1 MSTAKVTVGIP
12 TFNRA
17 GWLRETV
24 ESVLAQTFTNFRLI
38 VRDNA
43 SDDATPDV
51 VRSFSDDRIQYVR
64 SERNIGAI
72 GNFNRLAALADTD
85 FLVLLPDDDILY
97 PGYLGTAV
105 DSLERF
111 ETAGLVHS
119 AFDFIDERSRVIRRV
134 HPVASRSPASIMKR
148 DRALAW
154 MMVCRFGLHFPT
166 IMYRKEAI
174 VEAGGL
180 REEEEPFGDLEL
192 WMRIALNWDFGYIA
206 KPLAGFRQHAQTLT
220 RTVTAEDGVTVDGR
234 SRFVRYS
241 QIKFQRRMHFL
252 DQAQLASPTSKR
264 FRALATLQLLVE
276 TAASGLPWNEAA
288 ARLAK
293 LVRTY
298 PRILLCPALWR
309 LVVAQLGGRR
319 TRSALNGALTRHRRP
334 RLGEAELIESG
345 PRG

>member
-17 GWLRETV
+17 GWLRETI
-24 ESVLAQTFTNFRLI
+24 ESVLAQSFTNFCLI

-64 SERNIGAI
+64 SERNVGAI
-72 GNFNRLAALADTD
+72 ENFNRLAALADTE

-97 PGYLGTAV
+97 PGYLGAAV
-105 DSLERF
+105 GVLERF

-119 AFDFIDERSRVIRRV
+119 AFDFIDERSRVIRRA
-134 HPVASRSPASIMKR
+134 HPVASRSYASIMRR
-148 DRALAW
+148 DRALEW
-154 MMVCRFGLHFPT
+154 MMFSRWALCFPT
-166 IMYRKEAI
+166 IMYRTNAI
-174 VEAGGL
+174 VEAEGL
-180 REEEEPFGDLEL
+180 REEEEPFGDHEL

-206 KPLAGFRQHAQTLT
+206 KPLAGFRTHART
-220 RTVTAEDGVTVDGR
+220 RTRTITAEDGVTVDDR
-234 SRFVRYS
+234 SRFFRYS
-241 QIKFQRRMHFL
+241 QIKFERRMDFL
-252 DQAQLASPTSKR
+252 DEAQLTSSTTKR

-276 TAASGLPWNEAA
+276 TAASGLRWNEAA

-293 LVRTY
+293 LVQTY
-298 PRILLCPALWR
+298 PRILLRSALWR

-319 TRSALNGALTRHRRP
+319 TRSALSGARSRR
-334 RLGEAELIESG
+334 RRASDKAELVELG